1 MTIEEKISEFGAAI
15 APDIAENDVMQTELM
30 AAETMIL
37 NKMYPF
43 GYPDGT
49 EVPARYERLQIKLA
63 VELYNQRGAEGQ
75 SSHSENG
82 TTSSCLRRP
91 SLCRMLPSVCRVP
104 PPSTSSVPTV
114 TAATSSPACCTVP
127 ASP

>member
-1 MTIEEKISEFGAAI
+1 MTIEEKIMKFDVAL
-15 APDIAENDVMQTELM
+15 APDVVANDVSRSELM

-49 EVPARYERLQIKLA
+49 EVPARYEQLQIKLA

-75 SSHSENG
+75 TSHSENG
-82 TTSSCLRRP
+82 TT
-91 SLCRMLPSVCRVP
+91 RMWGASKILAQIVPHCGSVI
-104 PPSTSSVPTV
+104 TD
-114 TAATSSPACCTVP
+114 A
-127 ASP
+127 

>member
-1 MTIEEKISEFGAAI
+1 MTIEEKIIEFGAAI
-15 APDIAENDVMQTELM
+15 APDVAENDVSKSELM

-63 VELYNQRGAEGQ
+63 VELYNQRGVEGQ

-82 TTSSCLRRP
+82 TARTFGASRILAQI
-91 SLCRMLPSVCRVP
+91 LPHCGSVM
-104 PPSTSSVPTV
+104 TD
-114 TAATSSPACCTVP
+114 A
-127 ASP
+127 

>member
-1 MTIEEKISEFGAAI
+1 MNIDEKMIEFDAAI
-15 APDIAENDVMQTELM
+15 APDIAEANVAESELR

-43 GYPDGT
+43 GYPEGT
-49 EVPARYERLQIKLA
+49 EVPTRYERLQIKLA

-82 TTSSCLRRP
+82 TTRMWGASSILAQIVP
-91 SLCRMLPSVCRVP
+91 NVGSVI
-104 PPSTSSVPTV
+104 TD
-114 TAATSSPACCTVP
+114 A
-127 ASP
+127 